1 MENKVLAVVAG
12 DEITEK
18 ELSTFMQGLPSQ
30 QQAYASNPQFRE
42 QCLEQL
48 VALHLF
54 AKAGEAAGYES
65 TEEYKQVIANA
76 RKDILAQFMMRDVL
90 RTAEVS
96 EEEMKA
102 YYEANTTQFE
112 IGATVNAKHI
122 LVDSEERCKAVL
134 EVIEGGVAFEE
145 AAQANSTCPSGQK
158 GGDLGTFGKGQMV
171 KEFEEAA
178 FAAEIG
184 QVVGPV
190 KTQFGYHLI
199 KVEAKNAAT
208 VKTYDE
214 VKDSIKKTLL
224 QQKQNQVYAQKIAE
238 LKEQYMA

>member
-12 DEITEK
+12 EEITER
-18 ELSTFMQGLPSQ
+18 ELSVFMQGLPSQ

-54 AKAGEAAGYES
+54 AKEGEACNYEE

-96 EEEMKA
+96 EEEIKA
-102 YYEANTTQFE
+102 YYEANSAQFE
-112 IGATVNAKHI
+112 KDATVNAKHI
-122 LVDSEERCKAVL
+122 LVDSEEKCKAVL

-199 KVEAKNAAT
+199 KVEAKNEAT
-208 VKTYDE
+208 VMAYEE

-224 QQKQNQVYAQKIAE
+224 QQKQNQVYAKKVVE
-238 LKEQYMA
+238 LKEKYM